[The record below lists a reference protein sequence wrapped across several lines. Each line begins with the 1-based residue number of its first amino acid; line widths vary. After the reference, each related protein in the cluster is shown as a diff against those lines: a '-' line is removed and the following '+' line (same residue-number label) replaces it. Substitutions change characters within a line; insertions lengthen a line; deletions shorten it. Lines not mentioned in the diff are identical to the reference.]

1 MKTHFRAHSEKMDT
15 TKGNGL
21 NLLQDFTFPICTG
34 TDGGKAAKLNI
45 QKKNMQI
52 EKAQLANVEFPG

>member
-1 MKTHFRAHSEKMDT
+1 MDT

-21 NLLQDFTFPICTG
+21 NLLQDFMFPTCTG
-34 TDGGKAAKLNI
+34 TDGGKAEKLNI